1 MELKD
6 SKWSLS
12 DREYRTL
19 KTLKTPAKIQDFL
32 NDLKMNYDDGND
44 TCMSPRMVLCTGKAH
59 CVEGAILAAAALR
72 LQGHPPLIVDLE
84 ATKDDYDHV
93 IAVFQKNGYWGALGK
108 TAHAVLRY
116 REPIYRDIREL
127 VMSFFH
133 EYFLTKGGKKTL
145 RTFSEPLDLSI
156 FDSKE
161 WMASEKD
168 VWYIPE
174 KLVSIKHFPILTRGQ
189 IYSLRRADSI
199 EIEAGKI
206 IEPGME
212 PPKEK

>member
-1 MELKD
+1 MAFKEEMWGLSEGEYSILKEL
-6 SKWSLS
+6 
-12 DREYRTL
+12 
-19 KTLKTPAKIQDFL
+19 
-32 NDLKMNYDDGND
+32 NYDDGND
-44 TCMSPRMVLCTGKAH
+44 TCMSPRMVLSRGKAH

-72 LQGHPPLIVDLE
+72 LQGYPPLIVDLE

-93 IAVFQKNGYWGALGK
+93 IAVFQKNGHWGAIGK

-133 EYFLTKGGKKTL
+133 EYFLSKEGRKTL

-156 FDSKE
+156 FDSKR
-161 WMASEKD
+161 WMTSEKD

-174 KLVSIKHFPILTRGQ
+174 KLTQIKHFPILSRGQ
-189 IYSLRRADSI
+189 IASLRNADLI
-199 EIEAGKI
+199 EIEAGKL
-206 IEPGME
+206 IEKGMG
-212 PPKEK
+212 PLGSKFKS